1 MRSAIC
7 LEVATDEALQKY
19 KKRRTKSRKECMP
32 MRAYLLVLLL
42 LFPACGSAAKS
53 LHSVRPI
60 TVKVI
65 DAKTKEPLKGVSV
78 YYALQTIVFQKY
90 IFLIIPNLEPDIG
103 PKIAHKEHKYTDE
116 RGKAVFFVDDFRLP
130 NNERLEEEFM
140 FINLDVD
147 MKSSKAISW
156 KETLES
162 SHSSGRARREG
173 PVDNIDVMEKMVWE
187 DQAVRNQNLV
197 LPDPKYRGIY
207 LISHRY
213 GPNEGF
219 RDWTKAGDKF
229 NVRHNFS
236 SLSKDS
242 DLVVIELE

>member
-1 MRSAIC
+1 
-7 LEVATDEALQKY
+7 
-19 KKRRTKSRKECMP
+19 
-32 MRAYLLVLLL
+32 MRAYLLILLL
-42 LFPACGSAAKS
+42 LFPACGSAGNS
-53 LHSVRPI
+53 LRSVRPI

-103 PKIAHKEHKYTDE
+103 PKTAHKEHKYTDE
-116 RGKAVFFVDDFRLP
+116 KGEAVFFVEDFRLP
-130 NNERLEEEFM
+130 NNERLEKEFM

-147 MKSSKAISW
+147 MKSSRALSW

-162 SHSSGRARREG
+162 SLSSGRVRKEG

-197 LPDPKYRGIY
+197 LPNPKYRGIY
-207 LISHRY
+207 LISHLYR
-213 GPNEGF
+213 PSEGF

-236 SLSKDS
+236 SLGKGADS
-242 DLVVIELE
+242 VVIELERN